1 MEMTFEDGM
10 QESMLPIFDMYADE
24 DGIARMI
31 ETDEPAPTF
40 NGHEPIQAS
49 EIGGFV
55 KDPKTGETVL
65 LRDHFTDMV
74 DFARAEEKVG
84 ELTSFL
90 R

>member
-10 QESMLPIFDMYADE
+10 QESMLPIFEMYADE
-24 DGIARMI
+24 DGIARM
-31 ETDEPAPTF
+31 EDSDEPAPTF

-55 KDPKTGETVL
+55 KDPQTGETVL
-65 LRDHFTDMV
+65 LRDNFCDICDYT
-74 DFARAEEKVG
+74 RATEDTG
-84 ELTSFL
+84 DLMQFL